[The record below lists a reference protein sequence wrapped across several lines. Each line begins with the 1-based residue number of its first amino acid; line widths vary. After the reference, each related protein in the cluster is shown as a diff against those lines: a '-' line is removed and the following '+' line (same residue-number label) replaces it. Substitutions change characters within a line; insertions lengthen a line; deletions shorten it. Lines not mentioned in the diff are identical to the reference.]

1 MGTFGGLYRAA
12 RSKQWGWFWAVLLTW
27 LVGFGWLVGWV
38 YLLGPSRR
46 ESLGRQTV
54 PDGGCHDGIA
64 PASWWTRAK
73 AAVIDALLFF
83 GALLSPV
90 LLVVGAFVAAW
101 DEAAEEFSFTGGSV
115 GLLVVGIISGVGVFV
130 WGGWLF
136 GYRQGV
142 PGNTPGTRR
151 LRIRLV
157 DVDSG
162 EAPGGAKGVGRWLVP
177 CLVGG
182 IQGIGNI
189 LQLIDILWPLWDSK
203 NQRLIDKVFKT
214 RVVVGATAT
223 QSTDDWMPS
232 SPIS

>member
-1 MGTFGGLYRAA
+1 MTDADLDPV
-12 RSKQWGWFWAVLLTW
+12 SDL
-27 LVGFGWLVGWV
+27 
-38 YLLGPSRR
+38 
-46 ESLGRQTV
+46 ESAT
-54 PDGGCHDGIA
+54 
-64 PASWWTRAK
+64 WWTRGK
-73 AAVIDALLFF
+73 AAIIDALLFF

-142 PGNTPGTRR
+142 TGSTPGKRR
-151 LRIRLV
+151 LKIRLV
-157 DVDSG
+157 DVTSG
-162 EAPGGAKGVGRWLVP
+162 EAPGGARGVGRWLVP
-177 CLVGG
+177 GLVGG
-182 IQGIGNI
+182 IQAIGNI
-189 LQLIDILWPLWDSK
+189 LQLLDYLWPLWDSR
-203 NQRLIDKVFKT
+203 NQRLTDKVFRT

>member
-1 MGTFGGLYRAA
+1 MTDADLDPV
-12 RSKQWGWFWAVLLTW
+12 SDL
-27 LVGFGWLVGWV
+27 
-38 YLLGPSRR
+38 
-46 ESLGRQTV
+46 ESAT
-54 PDGGCHDGIA
+54 
-64 PASWWTRAK
+64 WWTRGK
-73 AAVIDALLFF
+73 AAIIDALLFF

-142 PGNTPGTRR
+142 TGNTPGKRR

-157 DVDSG
+157 DADSG

-177 CLVGG
+177 GLVGG
-182 IQGIGNI
+182 IQGVGNI
-189 LQLIDILWPLWDSK
+189 LQLIDILWPLWDSR
-203 NQRLIDKVFKT
+203 NQRLIDKVFRT
-214 RVVVGATAT
+214 RVVVGAEAT
-223 QSTDDWMPS
+223 ESTDDWMPS